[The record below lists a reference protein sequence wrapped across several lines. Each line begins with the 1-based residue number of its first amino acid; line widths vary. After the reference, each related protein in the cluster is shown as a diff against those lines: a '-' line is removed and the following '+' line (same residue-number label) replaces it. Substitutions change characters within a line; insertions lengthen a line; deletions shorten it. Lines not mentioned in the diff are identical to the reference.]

1 MLRRLFALALC
12 ASASGF
18 PATAA
23 ARVEASS
30 GYSKPQTFSSALR
43 LLRVDRGY
51 EVVEKDPDAAYVL
64 FRYPVRGQK
73 EQASGSLE
81 IVETST
87 GVRVFVQLPQLPEYH
102 EALLRDAL
110 LRKLRDE
117 YGPPPSK
124 APAPKGKAPADKDK
138 SKSKGETPDDPPSD
152 PAADSSS

>member
-12 ASASGF
+12 AYASSF
-18 PATAA
+18 SATAA

-51 EVVEKDPDAAYVL
+51 EVLEKDPDAAYVL
-64 FRYPVRGQK
+64 FRYPVSGQK

-81 IVETST
+81 IVETAA
-87 GVRVFVQLPQLPEYH
+87 GVRVFVQLPKLPEYH

-110 LRKLRDE
+110 LKKLREE
-117 YGPPPSK
+117 YGPPPTK
-124 APAPKGKAPADKDK
+124 PPAEKPKTPAEK
-138 SKSKGETPDDPPSD
+138 SKSKPKGDAPDDPGD
-152 PAADSSS
+152 PAPDGSS